1 MSIQTFESENQRECA
16 MIILN
21 DIYKQDIIVLFCKSG
36 RLTIYQKL
44 QIFTSVQYSLL
55 YVLKC
60 HL

>member
-1 MSIQTFESENQRECA
+1 MSIQTFELENQRECA

-21 DIYKQDIIVLFCKSG
+21 DIYKQDTIVLFCKSG
-36 RLTIYQKL
+36 KLTMYQKL